1 MVESLQQLKATFD
14 DQGFVVVP
22 GMLPQALR
30 KQLLGIAAEHLAM
43 KLAPVE
49 YEVDVH
55 YPGFHRMTPQ
65 RAPKQLG
72 GCCKPTRDTVPF
84 VIGVQQIRSKRF
96 WVSSLAMVRCCCPS
110 VTTIA

>member
-22 GMLPQALR
+22 GLLPQALR
-30 KQLLGIAAEHLAM
+30 EQLLGIAAEHLAM

-55 YPGFHRMTPQ
+55 YPGSPSD
-65 RAPKQLG
+65 
-72 GCCKPTRDTVPF
+72 DTSE
-84 VIGVQQIRSKRF
+84 GAETARRL
-96 WVSSLAMVRCCCPS
+96 SL
-110 VTTIA
+110 IHI